1 MRFPL
6 RTGRRVDQPG
16 RLGTGLV
23 VVLCLSVLL
32 QMLGVPAP
40 LLNAGETFDISGASV
55 QEGFSLLTMCPHCS
69 PPSDSALIAQSD
81 WSAHVPIL
89 AASFYRPPLT

>member
-1 MRFPL
+1 MRLPL
-6 RTGRRVDQPG
+6 RTSRRAGQPG
-16 RLGTGLV
+16 RLGIGLV

-40 LLNAGETFDISGASV
+40 LLNAGESFDITGASV
-55 QEGFSLLTMCPHCS
+55 LEGFSLLTVCLYCS
-69 PPSDSALIAQSD
+69 PSPDSAVIAHSD